1 MAFDQEKNTAQQIVG
16 KWDSLK
22 CRLSRGEYRYI
33 YTVVI
38 NKLWWAFGVL
48 LSPVL
53 IIFFYTLRPMIW
65 VKIGRL
71 TANRIGHL
79 AYNTDLFLRRLQLGA
94 YPAKARYYFVSSKKD
109 ICNRQLLTMFRRVLR
124 ICENDFLDS
133 IFTGIQ
139 PLLEKTPFYQPLVM
153 NSNECY
159 EFEHAGPSL
168 AFTDEEVTLGV
179 EKLKEM
185 GVIYGKD
192 PILCIA
198 ARDSAYLEEKYSS
211 LGKVDLSY
219 HDYRDCDIDDFIPA
233 VEYMLS
239 KGWFV
244 IRMGSVVKKPISYEH
259 PRLIDY
265 SVSDYRSEF
274 MDIFLAANCDIFLC
288 NTASISTIATIFDV
302 PRVGVNWVPFGLP
315 PMGKKTLYIP
325 KKLKDTHAGKSVTFP
340 EAFKMGVAFEADGK
354 QLKSLGLEYQDNS
367 SHDIYCVTQEML
379 ERTEGTFNETE
390 KEKSLRLMY
399 YETFC
404 PKIWKD
410 VPTSNLGKEWLKEN
424 GPLYFDE

>member
-1 MAFDQEKNTAQQIVG
+1 MAFDQGKNITQQIAG

-22 CRLSRGEYRYI
+22 SRLSRGEYKYI
-33 YTVVI
+33 YTVAI
-38 NKLWWAFGVL
+38 NKAWWFLGVL
-48 LSPVL
+48 LSPIL
-53 IIFFYTLRPMIW
+53 IAFLYGLKPMIW
-65 VKIGRL
+65 VRIGRL
-71 TANRIGHL
+71 TVSRIGHL
-79 AYNTDLFLRRLQLGA
+79 AYNTDLFLRQLQLGVH
-94 YPAKARYYFVSSKKD
+94 PEKIRYYFVCSNRD
-109 ICNRQLLTMFRRVLR
+109 LCNRQLLTMFKRVLR
-124 ICENDFLDS
+124 IYENNFLDKL
-133 IFTGIQ
+133 FPGIKFF
-139 PLLEKTPFYQPLVM
+139 LGKTPFYQPLIM
-153 NSNECY
+153 NSNEDY
-159 EFEHAGPSL
+159 EFENAEPSL
-168 AFTDEEVTLGV
+168 AFTDEEMTFGV
-179 EKLKEM
+179 ERLKEM

-192 PILCIA
+192 QILCIA
-198 ARDSAYLEEKYSS
+198 ARDSAYLEEKFSS

-244 IRMGSVVKKPISYEH
+244 IRMGSVVKKPISYKH

-274 MDIFLAANCDIFLC
+274 MDIFLAANCNAFLC
-288 NTASISTIATIFDV
+288 NTASISNIATIFDI

-325 KKLKDTHAGKSVTFP
+325 KKLKDAHAGKSVTFP

-367 SHDIYCVTQEML
+367 SHDIFCVTQEML

-410 VPTSNLGKEWLKEN
+410 IPTSSIGKEWLKEN
-424 GPLYFDE
+424 SPLYFDE